1 VIGAGHPQG
10 PARLATDRK
19 LPADGYLSSDMV
31 ARLKAQAGIS

>member
-1 VIGAGHPQG
+1 VIGAGTRKALRAWQ
-10 PARLATDRK
+10 ADRR